1 MTELELLLQ
10 DSVYQKLNILSRI
23 LTIQYGCD
31 KEITR
36 LIDDIIREYFL
47 NTKKKT
53 STVEVTM
60 NIKDFDKIEK
70 QIECLVNK
78 LENLEVEFKI

>member
-47 NTKKKT
+47 NTKKKA
-53 STVEVTM
+53 STVEAAIK
-60 NIKDFDKIEK
+60 IKDLDKIEK
-70 QIECLVNK
+70 QVDNLVNK
-78 LENLEVEFKI
+78 LKNLEIEFKI